1 MVGHHNL
8 IEDLA
13 LNIPSGF
20 ATVRDCAS
28 GLFYECQAKP
38 TWMAG
43 VVLLPLKME
52 VKLVIFSPLD

>member
-20 ATVRDCAS
+20 AIVRDCAS

-38 TWMAG
+38 T
-43 VVLLPLKME
+43 
-52 VKLVIFSPLD
+52 